1 MVRVKKLKLSEAEYA
16 ALQLH
21 TNGLMTDLAMALQD
35 ATGVSD
41 LRIKQIVGTDP
52 VYLYVESSMF
62 PDLGCCY
69 LKTAPL
75 WEEGMKAL
83 QS

>member
-1 MVRVKKLKLSEAEYA
+1 MVRVKKLVLSQAEYET
-16 ALQLH
+16 LQIH
-21 TNGLMTDLAMALQD
+21 TNGIMSDLAMALQD

-41 LRIKQIVGTDP
+41 LRVKQIVGSDP
-52 VYLYVESSMF
+52 VYLYVESSTF

>member
-1 MVRVKKLKLSEAEYA
+1 MVRVKKLVLTEAEYA

-21 TNGLMTDLAMALQD
+21 TNGLMSDLTMALQD

-41 LRIKQIVGTDP
+41 LRVKQITGNYP
-52 VYLYVESSMF
+52 FSLYVESSTF